1 MAALAHTGAPGP
13 GGSHRRSPITL
24 GRIAALGGVALA
36 GFVIWSLMSAQIVT
50 ERPNE
55 MKATTVVLPPP
66 PVTPP
71 PPEPEVVEQ
80 PPEPTIAP
88 PLDQPVET
96 PPTPDQSQDQS
107 EAADATVGD
116 NALTAREGAGPSN
129 YGLAK
134 GDGGG
139 MRIGGRP
146 GGGGGGNPFAAYG
159 QMAASDIRRAAQADR
174 ELSRGRYRIDEVEIM
189 VGADGRIMRARVL
202 RGGDERRNARL
213 TQLLV
218 GLQLSQRP
226 PAGLPTI
233 RVALSGS

>member
-1 MAALAHTGAPGP
+1 MAALAYP
-13 GGSHRRSPITL
+13 GGSGPGRRSPVTL
-24 GRIAALGGVALA
+24 GRLAVLGGVALA
-36 GFVIWSLMSAQIVT
+36 GFVIWSFMSAQIVT
-50 ERPNE
+50 QRPNE

-66 PVTPP
+66 PVPP
-71 PPEPEVVEQ
+71 PPPPKEEEIV
-80 PPEPTIAP
+80 PPEPTVAP

-96 PPTPDQSQDQS
+96 PPTPDQPQDQ
-107 EAADATVGD
+107 ADAAEPTVGD

-146 GGGGGGNPFAAYG
+146 GGGGGANPFGAYG
-159 QMAASDIRRAAQADR
+159 QLATGDIRRATQADR
-174 ELSRGRYRIDEVEIM
+174 EMTRGRFRIEEVEIA
-189 VGADGRIMRARVL
+189 VGADGRIVRARVV
-202 RGGDERRNARL
+202 RGGDEKRNARL

-226 PAGLPTI
+226 PAGMPTL